1 MPAQYTIQLSPEDLK
16 TIMEDPERVGIT
28 AYTVIGTDREGNQ
41 LPSISINVKGHVSDP
56 TGSWQ
61 WVPVDTQVDAQVDAQ
76 VEVPVEDTEEVIV
89 DPSEEEEIGNVAPEE
104 AAAVAAMGFDPMTE
118 SKISSF
124 STFLKRK

>member
-1 MPAQYTIQLSPEDLK
+1 MPAKYTIQLSPEDLK
-16 TIMEDPERVGIT
+16 TIMEDPER
-28 AYTVIGTDREGNQ
+28 
-41 LPSISINVKGHVSDP
+41 HV
-56 TGSWQ
+56 
-61 WVPVDTQVDAQVDAQ
+61 

-89 DPSEEEEIGNVAPEE
+89 EPSEEEEIGNVAPEE